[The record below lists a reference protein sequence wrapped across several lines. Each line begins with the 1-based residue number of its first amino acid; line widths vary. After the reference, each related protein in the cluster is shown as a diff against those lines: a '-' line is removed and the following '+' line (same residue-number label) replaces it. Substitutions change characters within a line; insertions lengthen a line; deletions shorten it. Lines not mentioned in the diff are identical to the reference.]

1 MRDNRIAPL
10 FGAAPPHEIMRSSA
24 VDKAPKNLRS
34 QRATP
39 HNAQLRIIGTT
50 GKDPV
55 ARRVVVDPVGLG
67 DDADALGLQAQ
78 GDDLALELLAGFLER
93 ADVSHVTSPC
103 CFRAP
108 RPPRPRWRSESRR
121 RLTPHL
127 LGPQRSGGW
136 RRRDFLASR
145 GMGEPGS

>member
-103 CFRAP
+103 CFRA
-108 RPPRPRWRSESRR
+108 RDHRGLDGDLEAGGDRR
-121 RLTPHL
+121 RTRSRA
-127 LGPQRSGGW
+127 GAQRRMAAVRLSW
-136 RRRDFLASR
+136 L
-145 GMGEPGS
+145 